1 MHVTRAVPRLRTLP
15 NLIPHHPISI
25 PVKFNFEAGA
35 RRYHRGVPWRITA
48 YEGASAFLA
57 DHTETNPVWF
67 RVQPE
72 KLFRVQETDI
82 SNYEAG
88 FYRRNS

>member
-1 MHVTRAVPRLRTLP
+1 MSSGLEPIWAETLINMENPIHVK
-15 NLIPHHPISI
+15 S
-25 PVKFNFEAGA
+25 NFEAGA

-82 SNYEAG
+82 SNYEAD

>member
-1 MHVTRAVPRLRTLP
+1 MNFVTFPVIVTDT
-15 NLIPHHPISI
+15 HI
-25 PVKFNFEAGA
+25 PVKSNFEAGA

-72 KLFRVQETDI
+72 KLFRVQETNI
-82 SNYEAG
+82 FNYEAG